1 MTELA
6 KKLKSVLTDTPQS
19 RERLAYLCGCSDSQL
34 RAAKKE
40 LVDSGICVCSNS
52 HTTGYWMG
60 NEKEIEHTIKEML
73 ARSNSL
79 RREALT
85 MAAHYKVMDQMEW
98 SV

>member
-60 NEKEIEHTIKEML
+60 NEKEIGT
-73 ARSNSL
+73 RSKKCSRDPTRL
-79 RREALT
+79 EE
-85 MAAHYKVMDQMEW
+85 KP
-98 SV
+98 